1 MRRRAKNV
9 LTVEQTAEV
18 LGIGRQTAYAECRTF
33 LSTDGRK
40 GIPCHRLGRLILI
53 YRAELEAWLGFPI
66 DWPPKCDEPAPAP
79 PAARPATVPTRSNR
93 SNSKRPKG
101 RLNVEQT
108 TLPF

>member
-1 MRRRAKNV
+1 MRRVSNGV
-9 LTVEQTAEV
+9 LTVEQTAGV

-40 GIPCHRLGRLILI
+40 GIPCRRLGRLILI

-66 DWPPKCDEPAPAP
+66 EWPPKCDDPVPPPPVAPDVASP
-79 PAARPATVPTRSNR
+79 VK
-93 SNSKRPKG
+93 SKR
-101 RLNVEQT
+101 RSSRRDQRINVEQA